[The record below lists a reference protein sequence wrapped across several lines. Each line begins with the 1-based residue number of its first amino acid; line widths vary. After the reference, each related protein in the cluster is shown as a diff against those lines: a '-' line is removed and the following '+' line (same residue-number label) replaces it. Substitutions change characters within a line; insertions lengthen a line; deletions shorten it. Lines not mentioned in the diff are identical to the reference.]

1 MKLDKRTRESLINSV
16 AALAVRSTRDDSL
29 GGCLVVTT
37 TLLVDAV
44 LTLAANDD
52 EKPVAK
58 NRKPRV
64 GRRKGHAGKLL
75 TEKQK
80 RKIVASMVKPEKLM
94 SSFDIK
100 FDTIRR
106 IKSGLGIYA
115 EFGGSKQNWRLYQGT
130 HLSACVDLRSRL
142 AKSKVHAMSYVERM
156 HDIVTSPEHP
166 TVLLQ
171 RYGRSMDHIRAVK
184 RGYGRYVRFGGDND
198 NWTGYYKTYAGDID
212 RLLGRRKG
220 RAA

>member
-1 MKLDKRTRESLINSV
+1 MKLDKRTRESLVNSLE
-16 AALAVRSTRDDSL
+16 ALAGRSTPENSL
-29 GGCLVVTT
+29 GGCLVVTMKI
-37 TLLVDAV
+37 LADAV

-58 NRKPRV
+58 NQKRV

-94 SSFDIK
+94 SLYDIK

-115 EFGGSKQNWRLYQGT
+115 EFGGSNLNWRLYQGT
-130 HLSACVDLRSRL
+130 HPSACVDLRSRL
-142 AKSKVHAMSYVERM
+142 AMGKVHPLPYAERM
-156 HDIVTSPEHP
+156 HDIVESAEHP

-171 RYGRSMDHIRAVK
+171 RYGRSMAHIRAVK
-184 RGYGRYVRFGGDND
+184 RGYGRYASFGGDKD
-198 NWTGYYKTYAGDID
+198 KWAGYYKTYAGDID
-212 RLLGRRKG
+212 RLLHRRKG